1 MKFLLEGSAATTGGG
16 LSNLWFWGILI
27 LGIAILFIFSSMRN
41 KKEMQS
47 RQNLNDSLKKG
58 VKIITYSGIY
68 GTIVSMR
75 ETTDGK
81 VVVIE
86 TGDDDHKSYMEI
98 HGNSI
103 ASLDTKEMVV
113 LDENGNDVTNKTV
126 EAKEEP
132 KEEIKEEQPEVKEEV
147 KEEKVTQLEI
157 KPKKSRKKVEI
168 EKR

>member
-1 MKFLLEGSAATTGGG
+1 MKFLLENPASTGGG

-27 LGIAILFIFSSMRN
+27 IGIAVLFIFSSVRN

-47 RQNLNDSLKKG
+47 RQSLNDSLKKG
-58 VKIITYSGIY
+58 TKIITYSGIY

-86 TGDDDHKSYMEI
+86 TGDDEHKSFMEI

-103 ASLDTKEMVV
+103 ASIDTKEMVV
-113 LDENGNDVTNKTV
+113 LDENGNDVTNNV
-126 EAKEEP
+126 KELEV
-132 KEEIKEEQPEVKEEV
+132 QVKEEV
-147 KEEKVTQLEI
+147 NEEPKAEEEKKEEKVQVED
-157 KPKKSRKKVEI
+157 KPKKERKKIER

>member
-1 MKFLLEGSAATTGGG
+1 MKFLLENPASTGGG

-27 LGIAILFIFSSMRN
+27 IGIAVLFIFSSMRN

-47 RQNLNDSLKKG
+47 RQSLNDSLKKG
-58 VKIITYSGIY
+58 TKIITYSGIY

-86 TGDDDHKSYMEI
+86 TGDDEHKSFMEI

-103 ASLDTKEMVV
+103 ASIDTKEMVV
-113 LDENGNDVTNKTV
+113 LDENGNDITNNV
-126 EAKEEP
+126 KELEV
-132 KEEIKEEQPEVKEEV
+132 QVKEEV
-147 KEEKVTQLEI
+147 NEEPKAEEEKKEEKVQVED
-157 KPKKSRKKVEI
+157 KPKKERKKVER
-168 EKR
+168 EKK

>member
-1 MKFLLEGSAATTGGG
+1 MKFLLENPASTGGG

-27 LGIAILFIFSSMRN
+27 IGIAVLFIFSSMRN

-47 RQNLNDSLKKG
+47 RQSLNDSLKKG
-58 VKIITYSGIY
+58 TKIITYSGIY

-86 TGDDDHKSYMEI
+86 TGDDEHKSFMEI

-103 ASLDTKEMVV
+103 ASIDTKEMVV
-113 LDENGNDVTNKTV
+113 LDENGNDVTNNV
-126 EAKEEP
+126 KEPEV
-132 KEEIKEEQPEVKEEV
+132 EVKEEV
-147 KEEKVTQLEI
+147 KEEPKAEEENKEEKVQVED
-157 KPKKSRKKVEI
+157 KPKKERKKVER
-168 EKR
+168 EKK

>member
-1 MKFLLEGSAATTGGG
+1 MKFLLEGSAATTVGG

-147 KEEKVTQLEI
+147 KEEKVAQLEI
-157 KPKKSRKKVEI
+157 KPKKSRKKVER

>member
-1 MKFLLEGSAATTGGG
+1 MI
-16 LSNLWFWGILI
+16 GITKD
-27 LGIAILFIFSSMRN
+27 A
-41 KKEMQS
+41 
-47 RQNLNDSLKKG
+47 
-58 VKIITYSGIY
+58 
-68 GTIVSMR
+68 
-75 ETTDGK
+75 GK
-81 VVVIE
+81 VTYGLKEYVVDTAAEVDLLPTNCAMGSSVFVIE

-147 KEEKVTQLEI
+147 KEEKVAQLEI
-157 KPKKSRKKVEI
+157 KPKKSRKKVAFLI
-168 EKR
+168 

>member
-1 MKFLLEGSAATTGGG
+1 MKFLLENPASTGGG

-27 LGIAILFIFSSMRN
+27 IGIAVLFIFSSMRN

-47 RQNLNDSLKKG
+47 RQSLNDSLKKG
-58 VKIITYSGIY
+58 TKIITYSGIY

-86 TGDDDHKSYMEI
+86 TGDDEHKSFMEI

-103 ASLDTKEMVV
+103 ASIDTKEMVV
-113 LDENGNDVTNKTV
+113 LDENGNDVTNNV
-126 EAKEEP
+126 KE
-132 KEEIKEEQPEVKEEV
+132 PEVEEKEEV
-147 KEEKVTQLEI
+147 KEEPKAEEEKKEEKVQVED
-157 KPKKSRKKVEI
+157 KPKKERKKVER
-168 EKR
+168 EKK

>member
-1 MKFLLEGSAATTGGG
+1 MKFLLENPASTGGG

-27 LGIAILFIFSSMRN
+27 IGIAVLFIFSSMRN

-47 RQNLNDSLKKG
+47 RQSLNDSLKKG
-58 VKIITYSGIY
+58 TKIITYSGIY

-86 TGDDDHKSYMEI
+86 TGDDEHKSFMEI

-103 ASLDTKEMVV
+103 ASIDTKEMVV
-113 LDENGNDVTNKTV
+113 LDENGNDVTNNV
-126 EAKEEP
+126 KEPEV
-132 KEEIKEEQPEVKEEV
+132 EVKEEV
-147 KEEKVTQLEI
+147 KEEPKAEEEKKEEKVQVED
-157 KPKKSRKKVEI
+157 KPKKERKKVER
-168 EKR
+168 EKKIN

>member
-1 MKFLLEGSAATTGGG
+1 MKFLLENPASTGGG

-27 LGIAILFIFSSMRN
+27 IGIAVLFIFSSMRN

-47 RQNLNDSLKKG
+47 RQSLNDSLKKG
-58 VKIITYSGIY
+58 TKIITYSGIY

-86 TGDDDHKSYMEI
+86 TGDDEHKSFMEI

-103 ASLDTKEMVV
+103 ASIDTKEMVV
-113 LDENGNDVTNKTV
+113 LDENGNDVTNNV
-126 EAKEEP
+126 KEPEV
-132 KEEIKEEQPEVKEEV
+132 EVKEEV
-147 KEEKVTQLEI
+147 KEEPKAEEEKKEEKVQVED
-157 KPKKSRKKVEI
+157 KPKKERKKVER
-168 EKR
+168 EKK